1 MKPTE
6 QAVKYFKEGY
16 NCSQAVLAA
25 FCEDFNISRA
35 DAFKIASGFGGGMF
49 IGGTCGAVTG
59 AFMVLGL
66 KFGEDKQKPY
76 DKIVEFAERFRQKNH
91 SLNCNDLI
99 KYDIRT
105 IEGKEKAASEGLFKT
120 VCPQMVKD
128 AVEIL
133 ESMFQK

>member
-1 MKPTE
+1 MKPAE
-6 QAVKYFKEGY
+6 QAVKYYEDGY
-16 NCSQAVLAA
+16 NCSQAVLAV
-25 FCEDFNISRA
+25 FCEDFNISKA

-76 DKIVEFAERFRQKNH
+76 DKIIEFADRFRRKNRF
-91 SLNCNDLI
+91 LNCGDLI
-99 KYDIRT
+99 GCDVRT
-105 IEGKEKAASEGLFKT
+105 KEGKEKAASEGLFKT
-120 VCPQMVKD
+120 VCPKMVKD

-133 ESMFQK
+133 ESMIQK